1 MDTMYELLGAKR
13 RLDLKGEDNNIW
25 FVEYFCS
32 FLPKDFMRPVRIGGY
47 GYYEGGR
54 FHTKP
59 VGTIHKDYLDTSR
72 GTYRVP
78 LWWLFDEIKQI
89 ESNLNCE
96 PGTVEIDYGE

>member
-1 MDTMYELLGAKR
+1 MYELLGAKR

-47 GYYEGGR
+47 GYYADGR
-54 FHTKP
+54 FHTKS
-59 VGTIHKDYLDTSR
+59 VGAIHKNYLDTSR

-78 LWWLFDEIKQI
+78 LWWIYDEAVNLTK
-89 ESNLNCE
+89 NLNCM
-96 PGTVEIDYGE
+96 PDSLEIKYGD